1 MLLTCRAERRSFIP
15 VNIEINGE
23 EMGKDSANRMMTLRK
38 GREAVAS
45 GW

>member
-1 MLLTCRAERRSFIP
+1 MLLTCRAERRSFIQ

-23 EMGKDSANRMMTLRK
+23 ERAKESANRVMILRK
-38 GREAVAS
+38 GRKAVGS

>member
-1 MLLTCRAERRSFIP
+1 LLTCRAERRSFIP

-23 EMGKDSANRMMTLRK
+23 ERAKESANRMMTLRK
-38 GREAVAS
+38 GREALAG